1 MKPTTRKIMLIIISL
16 SFILFSCEEELNES
30 SINTQEKAN
39 ELVGEINYLVY
50 SNFPSSYSSWSLSNK
65 TFQGEVSGICTI
77 DGSYSQTSNEG
88 WSTYSYYYT
97 YDNVYI
103 SFDQYQDRNDYP
115 MVVTGDFN
123 LDGSISS
130 SGSIGGSSTDAG
142 SHVLLGIFS
151 VTGKFNEEDIELYLV
166 TYSNSGLDYSA
177 ILKVGNKE
185 WEVN

>member
-1 MKPTTRKIMLIIISL
+1 MKPTSLKIMLMIISL
-16 SFILFSCEEELNES
+16 MFLQFSCEEESNENF
-30 SINTQEKAN
+30 IDTQEKAN
-39 ELVGEINYLVY
+39 ELVGEIYSLVY
-50 SNFPSSYSSWSLSNK
+50 SNFPSSYSSWSLTNE

-77 DGSYSQTSNEG
+77 DGSYSQTSHEG
-88 WSTYSYYYT
+88 WSTYSYYYA

-103 SFDQYQDRNDYP
+103 SFDQYQDRNNYP
-115 MVVTGDFN
+115 LVVTGDFN
-123 LDGSISS
+123 LDGSIST
-130 SGSIGGSSTDAG
+130 SGSIGGSSTNSG

-166 TYSNSGLDYSA
+166 TYSNTGLDYSA